1 MLWATIPADLMDS
14 IQKEAEKLGAPIPTH
29 ARDWNFRA
37 RELWK
42 ALQIYMTWHDYARF
56 SWVPKEYIGAANF
69 TSDNQIM
76 LDTLADIPTKIDQ
89 RWMTRW
95 GLYDFLASRGVT
107 VKSEVRDFAVKILD
121 DSPASKIVMDLSNFA
136 RTLQATGLHPD
147 WVPITAVAETIN
159 ALADERTLLRTGFIG
174 LFKEGFY
181 DVSALE
187 RLLAGFIK
195 ASFKVAYFDSAK
207 MEWVTDK
214 YVNVPVAFLPAERKL
229 LELRALMDR
238 ALDIL
243 REIQRD
249 AARAFLEN
257 IVASYE
263 EYAER
268 LSEVVDEINEVYAG
282 DWKAI
287 TDEQLPD
294 ELKLKLVDAYYRPYV
309 KGLEAFKDVYTVRRV
324 RTWAM
329 RWLGWVMYRLATGI
343 ATKEDVGRLASLLA
357 DYARLTDM
365 EREFFEEVMEVMS
378 GIAAR
383 DYAPTPQQI
392 ATLSEYLVVPKDLVE
407 KVFEVKRIGD
417 EWRPIWRQ
425 YIAVRPVADD
435 IKALISAY
443 RRVSLYVKVPE
454 DLEKKVKE
462 YATLIN
468 FTDKEW
474 AILDL
479 RNRLEEL
486 LIEYRE
492 NRREYIPTPM
502 SLATMAEVLPS
513 VRAFFDKVAKAKGIP
528 DEWQP
533 VWRQYI
539 AVRPLVDDVRR
550 YVLRAEQLYARFMTD
565 EDAFKKVLD
574 AVGGLVGYEPKEV
587 EFILQT
593 ARLERVRYAW
603 AELIGDVDRMTMLAE
618 YSPEARSF
626 ALATLNKMIDALPVS
641 DNVKNLLKKMWEQFI
656 RIRPVRDEVT
666 SYIRDLINAYVDG
679 AVSWEAFTKDLE
691 EMRQWG
697 LDDYEIMF
705 YKNIAILRKARKL
718 KITIA

>member
-1 MLWATIPADLMDS
+1 
-14 IQKEAEKLGAPIPTH
+14 
-29 ARDWNFRA
+29 
-37 RELWK
+37 
-42 ALQIYMTWHDYARF
+42 
-56 SWVPKEYIGAANF
+56 
-69 TSDNQIM
+69 
-76 LDTLADIPTKIDQ
+76 
-89 RWMTRW
+89 
-95 GLYDFLASRGVT
+95 
-107 VKSEVRDFAVKILD
+107 
-121 DSPASKIVMDLSNFA
+121 
-136 RTLQATGLHPD
+136 
-147 WVPITAVAETIN
+147 
-159 ALADERTLLRTGFIG
+159 
-174 LFKEGFY
+174 
-181 DVSALE
+181 
-187 RLLAGFIK
+187 
-195 ASFKVAYFDSAK
+195 
-207 MEWVTDK
+207 
-214 YVNVPVAFLPAERKL
+214 
-229 LELRALMDR
+229 
-238 ALDIL
+238 
-243 REIQRD
+243 
-249 AARAFLEN
+249 
-257 IVASYE
+257 
-263 EYAER
+263 
-268 LSEVVDEINEVYAG
+268 
-282 DWKAI
+282 
-287 TDEQLPD
+287 
-294 ELKLKLVDAYYRPYV
+294 
-309 KGLEAFKDVYTVRRV
+309 
-324 RTWAM
+324 
-329 RWLGWVMYRLATGI
+329 
-343 ATKEDVGRLASLLA
+343 
-357 DYARLTDM
+357 
-365 EREFFEEVMEVMS
+365 MEVMA
-378 GIAAR
+378 GVAAR

-392 ATLSEYLVVPKDLVE
+392 ATLSEYLVVPEGLVE

-425 YIAVRPVADD
+425 YISVRPVADD
-435 IKALISAY
+435 IKALINAY

-462 YATLIN
+462 YAKLIN
-468 FTDKEW
+468 FTDREW

-492 NRREYIPTPM
+492 NRREYIPTPAALAALAEYVAIPGDVVNKVFDARNVPAEWRPIWARYIDVRPIADDVKALIGVYRRASLYLKVPEEVESKVKEYAKLINFTDREWAILGLRNQLEEMLIEYRENRREYVPTPM
-502 SLATMAEVLPS
+502 SLATMAEVLPG

-550 YVLRAEQLYARFMTD
+550 YVSRAEQLYARFMTD

-603 AELIGDVDRMTMLAE
+603 AELVGDVDRMTMLAE

-626 ALATLNKMIDALPVS
+626 ALATLNKMIDALPVP
-641 DNVKNLLKKMWEQFI
+641 DNVKALLKKMWEQFI
-656 RIRPVRDEVT
+656 RIRPVKDEVT

-705 YKNIAILRKARKL
+705 YKNIAMLRKARKL